1 MATAKYVILGG
12 GMVAGY
18 AAKEFAERGAGHEL
32 LIVSSDDVPPYERP
46 PLSKGFLA
54 GTDDE
59 ASVFINPEA
68 WYGEQGITLRPRT
81 IIERVDPGGKCLVV
95 QGGGEI
101 TFEKLLIATGAHV
114 RTFNTPG
121 ATLDGI
127 FYLRS
132 LDDSKRIKA
141 TYSQARNAVVAG
153 SGFIGMETAAVLAQQ
168 GIATTMVFPE
178 DRVWERVFTPEMS
191 AFFETYYEGNAV
203 AFRKNDTIAQFEGD
217 GRVGTAITASGA
229 RLDADLVIAGIG
241 VVPAVE
247 HLKDSGL
254 ELNNGVVVNEYLET
268 NAPDVYAAGDVAN
281 YRDVVFDKQRRV
293 EHWDNAVEQG
303 KHAARVM
310 LGDRMPFSH
319 VPYFFSDVF
328 DLSYEL
334 WGDAS
339 GAEDVAI
346 RGDVTTNSFSV
357 WWLRGGQ
364 LVAAFVMN
372 RPDEERDAAPAW
384 IEAHRRVSADRLRD
398 DTRPLA
404 SAVESPAA

>member
-1 MATAKYVILGG
+1 
-12 GMVAGY
+12 
-18 AAKEFAERGAGHEL
+18 
-32 LIVSSDDVPPYERP
+32 
-46 PLSKGFLA
+46 
-54 GTDDE
+54 
-59 ASVFINPEA
+59 VFINPEA

-81 IIERVDPGGKCLVV
+81 IIERVDPGGKCMVV

-141 TYSQARNAVVAG
+141 TYPQARNAVVAG

-203 AFRKNDTIAQFEGD
+203 TFRKNDTIAQFEGD
-217 GRVGTAITASGA
+217 GRVQTAITASGA
-229 RLDADLVIAGIG
+229 RLEADLVIAGIG
-241 VVPAVE
+241 VVPAIE
-247 HLKDSGL
+247 HLKDSGI

-268 NAPDVYAAGDVAN
+268 NAPDIYAAGDVAN
-281 YRDVVFDKQRRV
+281 YRDLVFDKQRRV

-310 LGDRMPFSH
+310 LGERTPFSH

-346 RGDVTTNSFSV
+346 RGDITTNSFSV